1 MPEIQRDA
9 TTAGAA
15 RSAPAGISST
25 RNDASRGGW
34 ARQQAGWPIV
44 TTLNVLSVLPLLLVS
59 SFGWFLV
66 LIGIADQGGTAS
78 AYMNGGVTLVLP
90 WVIWLASVAFSQW
103 LRPRSYAL
111 AWVVA
116 ALPLAAEIAVFLYF
130 G

>member
-1 MPEIQRDA
+1 MPEIRHG
-9 TTAGAA
+9 TTT
-15 RSAPAGISST
+15 T
-25 RNDASRGGW
+25 RNDASSTGRAW
-34 ARQQAGWPIV
+34 QQAGWPIV

-78 AYMNGGVTLVLP
+78 AYMSGGVTLFLP
-90 WVIWLASVAFSQW
+90 WVIWLASVAGSQW
-103 LRPRSYAL
+103 LRPRAYVL

-116 ALPLAAEIAVFLYF
+116 ALPLAAEIAIFLHF